1 MSRIKNKEPLP
12 EKVLKF
18 IGGKSLEFLDLSFK
32 LVFDPEEMI
41 KNYGFIFSY
50 APRVIYNLKKSPY
63 FSQQGGKFYVTEK
76 GRMRIIKNIIRS
88 KNNQFKRL
96 SGSWLGIIFDIPEAN
111 RRERAFLRRELDMAG
126 CKELQKSVWVTPF
139 DIEKEL
145 LALMSLWKK
154 DFKGDIR
161 FLKIDKISGEEE
173 IKKYFKIF

>member
-18 IGGKSLEFLDLSFK
+18 IGEKSLEFFDLSFK
-32 LVFDPEEMI
+32 LVFDPEEII
-41 KNYGFIFSY
+41 KNYGFTFSY
-50 APRVIYNLKKSPY
+50 APRAIYNLRKSPY
-63 FSQQGGKFYVTEK
+63 FNQEGKKFYVTEK
-76 GRMRIIKNIIRS
+76 GRIRIIKNIIRN
-88 KNNQFKRL
+88 KNIQAKKL

-111 RRERAFLRRELDMAG
+111 RRERAFLRRELNMAG

-145 LALMSLWKK
+145 LALLSLWKR

-161 FLKIDKISGEEE
+161 FLKIEKISGEEQ
-173 IKKYFKIF
+173 IKKRFKIK